1 MKIGVLSDVHLY
13 HKNSQPKLFKKLI
26 EDLQTQVDMI
36 IDCGDLLDNNIIDAT
51 QSYELKQ
58 IFENIKIPYHIVMG
72 NHDSLG
78 GVSLAS
84 LLSMNNNIIVHNTV
98 DFAYLDKEKLRLL
111 FIPYTNNIKDLLK
124 HLNSIVKEPVKYVF
138 SHLNVTDSIYADV
151 PIKRTEKFFKY
162 GDIWFNG
169 HIHQQEEYHSLF
181 GSFYNIG
188 SVSSLTFGD
197 SHIPRYLILDTEKQ
211 EDYLTVHEIK
221 NSIIHITITDIN
233 NLSFLSE
240 CENSEFKINWRILLP
255 NNFYIKERQNIKE
268 KLSKLNCTNNITFSY
283 TKLNLNETKNIKKSI
298 SNNNDNKK
306 PLIQQLIE
314 QYTKDNVLNEKIIK
328 KLTEKGEL

>member
-1 MKIGVLSDVHLY
+1 MKIGILSDVHLY
-13 HKNSQPKLFKKLI
+13 HKNSQPQLFKKLI
-26 EDLQTQVDMI
+26 EDLQTQVDI
-36 IDCGDLLDNNIIDAT
+36 IVDCGDLLDNNVINAT

-58 IFENIKIPYHIVMG
+58 IFENINIPYHIVMG

-84 LLSMNNNIIVHNTV
+84 LLSMNSNIIVHNTV
-98 DFAYLDKEKLRLL
+98 DFAYIDKEKLWLL
-111 FIPYTNNIKDLLK
+111 FVPYTNNIKNLIK
-124 HLNSIVKEPVKYVF
+124 HLNSTIKEPVKYVF
-138 SHLNVTDSIYADV
+138 SHLNITNNIYADI
-151 PIKRTEKFFKY
+151 PIKKTEKLFKY
-162 GDIWFNG
+162 GDVWFNG
-169 HIHQQEEYHSLF
+169 HIHQQEEYHFLF

-240 CENSEFKINWRILLP
+240 YENSEFKINWRILLP
-255 NNFYIKERQNIKE
+255 NNFYVEERQNIKE
-268 KLSKLNCTNNITFSY
+268 KLSKLDCTNNIVFSY
-283 TKLNLNETKNIKKSI
+283 TKINLNETKNIKKSI
-298 SNNNDNKK
+298 KSNETKK